1 MNISIRTL
9 QEKDAEISVKWRNI
23 PDIWTHT
30 TFKADREITLQDERN
45 WIQKVINEET
55 SARFAIMVDDVYVG
69 NIYITNIDN
78 EGGEYHIFIGDKNY
92 WGKGVASAASRLI
105 LDYAKEVLQL
115 KYIDLHVKKDNQAAF
130 HIYEKLGFKLTGKSR
145 DEFVNMRLYL

>member
-1 MNISIRTL
+1 MNISIRPL
-9 QEKDAEISVKWRNI
+9 QEQDAEISVKWRNI

-130 HIYEKLGFKLTGKSR
+130 HIYEKLGFKPTGKSR
-145 DEFVNMRLYL
+145 DNFVSMRLYL

>member
-9 QEKDAEISVKWRNI
+9 QEQDAEISVKWRNI

-105 LDYAKEVLQL
+105 LDYAKDTLRL
-115 KYIDLHVKKDNQAAF
+115 KYIDLYVKKDNQSAF

>member
-9 QEKDAEISVKWRNI
+9 QEQDAEISVKWRNI

-105 LDYAKEVLQL
+105 LDYTKDTLRL
-115 KYIDLHVKKDNQAAF
+115 KYIDLYVKKDNQSAF

>member
-9 QEKDAEISVKWRNI
+9 REKDAEISVKWRNI

-130 HIYEKLGFKLTGKSR
+130 HIYEKLGFKPTGKSR
-145 DEFVNMRLYL
+145 DEFVSMRLYL